1 MTYKC
6 PKCGSVF
13 EGQLSF
19 CPSCG
24 SKLIWKDKNQDQSN
38 QETKE
43 FVMQRTNKMPRD
55 ILSFIVGVSI
65 FGPLSIAFGLYC
77 LFTHF
82 LGSWF
87 FLLPLI
93 LGVLLVFAL
102 VFNIG
107 NIVSNKNNKNPLITY
122 NGEKDRLLIYPVKGA
137 EVEINKAQFV
147 ALKGTVRSIFQLY
160 VVYYDNNNKKQT
172 VLLGNVSEEESLK
185 GCKLLSQI
193 TQKDVRVSKF
203 KW

>member
-1 MTYKC
+1 MAYKC
-6 PKCGSVF
+6 PKCGAVF
-13 EGQLSF
+13 DGQPNF

-24 SKLIWKDKNQDQSN
+24 IKLSWKEKTLEQQDKSI
-38 QETKE
+38 
-43 FVMQRTNKMPRD
+43 NKVIMDRSQKMHKN
-55 ILSFIVGVSI
+55 LYALIVFSI

-93 LGVLLVFAL
+93 FGALLVFAL

-107 NIVSNKNNKNPLITY
+107 NIVSNKNNKNPLIAY

-193 TQKDVRVSKF
+193 TQKNVRISKF
-203 KW
+203 KG